1 MTSAV
6 NTLLQPISSYVELLK
21 RSSKSPK
28 DIVPPN
34 AEDIINGLTQLR
46 TNLPVTTQSIKK
58 SMSLYLANSDT
69 ENILF
74 KPIRVSRSPSRNS
87 LYD

>member
-1 MTSAV
+1 MATAV
-6 NTLLQPISSYVELLK
+6 NSLLQPILPYFELLK

-28 DIVPPN
+28 DIVPADADDINN
-34 AEDIINGLTQLR
+34 ALTQLR
-46 TNLPVTTQSIKK
+46 NNLPTTTQSIKR

-74 KPIRVSRSPSRNS
+74 KPIRVSRT
-87 LYD
+87 